1 MSFGEYNID
10 KILIQYEK
18 MIEGADVNK
27 TKNSIVQG
35 LLFGYSSAVQLLY
48 QGFAFWW
55 TAKCIE
61 LFDVDSESAYTS
73 TNAIMM
79 GAAGSAMAFSSMPSV
94 GQAIE
99 SAQTIF
105 KIIDRESKID
115 VRDDKAI
122 GKVK

>member
-1 MSFGEYNID
+1 
-10 KILIQYEK
+10 
-18 MIEGADVNK
+18 
-27 TKNSIVQG
+27 
-35 LLFGYSSAVQLLY
+35 
-48 QGFAFWW
+48 
-55 TAKCIE
+55 